1 MKPQDNE
8 QFQFREV
15 LVPCFLVSGLVTY
28 LAMISLNWLL
38 GPPSSDFEPVVT
50 SFIILC
56 VTYYFVVNLR
66 LKWMARRNAK
76 S

>member
-1 MKPQDNE
+1 VKPQDNE
-8 QFQFREV
+8 QFQFWQV
-15 LVPCFLVSGLVTY
+15 LVPCFVVSGLVTY
-28 LAMISLNWLL
+28 LVMLSLRWLL

-56 VTYYFVVNLR
+56 VTYYFALILR
-66 LKWMARRNAK
+66 LKWMARQNAR